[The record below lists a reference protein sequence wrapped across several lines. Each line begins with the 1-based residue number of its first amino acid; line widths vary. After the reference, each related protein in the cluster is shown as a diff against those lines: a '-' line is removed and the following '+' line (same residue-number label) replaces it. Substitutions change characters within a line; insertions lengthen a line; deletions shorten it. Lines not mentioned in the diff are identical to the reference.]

1 MRKGR
6 HDPVGRCHVQQL
18 APRLRGKCGIRI
30 KAEACIRPCRMDR
43 DVVQRITHDHHLC
56 VTAGDMQHRMAQRVA
71 GCVVQGQAGE
81 NLATCHLPR
90 AVCIGRKRAACGF
103 EQFYKPLL
111 EPLGLTY
118 PQYLV
123 ILSLHAQD
131 DRTVSQLSA
140 ELGLESNTLS
150 PLLKRMAQAGQV
162 MRMRA
167 IQDERMVRVTLTD
180 AGRAVAAKAAMI
192 PQCIQ
197 ACVDI
202 PPDDLMAAATL
213 LGQLRHILETTPTPA
228 LP

>member
-1 MRKGR
+1 MTRS
-6 HDPVGRCHVQQL
+6 DPTLIPQTLLCFNIYATSL
-18 APRLRGKCGIRI
+18 AFTR
-30 KAEACIRPCRMDR
+30 
-43 DVVQRITHDHHLC
+43 
-56 VTAGDMQHRMAQRVA
+56 
-71 GCVVQGQAGE
+71 
-81 NLATCHLPR
+81 
-90 AVCIGRKRAACGF
+90 
-103 EQFYKPLL
+103 FYKPLL

-162 MRMRA
+162 VRA
-167 IQDERMVRVTLTD
+167 RAVQDERMVRVTLTD
-180 AGRAVAAKAAMI
+180 AGRTVAAKAAMI
-192 PQCIQ
+192 PHCIQ

-213 LGQLRHILETTPTPA
+213 LGRLRHILETTPAPA
-228 LP
+228 LQGL